1 MGSSSAAPLTPSQIN
16 NLILNNESITQLQS
30 NVRSLQQNVQANSE
44 QLSPSSLSGTMQEII
59 TSNTD
64 VHQSIIK
71 VASDGLTQNM
81 VTVDQLNTEYGI
93 QIQDD
98 TDTINI
104 NKVVDMTAGMT
115 AKFCNCN
122 Q

>member
-16 NLILNNESITQLQS
+16 NLILNNKAVTQIQS
-30 NVRSLQQNVQANSE
+30 DVRSLQQNVDSNRN
-44 QLSPSSLSGTMQEII
+44 QLSPSSLSDTLQEII
-59 TSNTD
+59 TDNQE
-64 VHQSIIK
+64 VRHMIIQ
-71 VASDGLTQNM
+71 VASDGLTKNM

-93 QIQDD
+93 NLQD
-98 TDTINI
+98 TDTLNI
-104 NKVVDMTAGMT
+104 DKVVDMTKGMT